1 MKKKKLILCYLT
13 TIIDVFENKWLYF
26 GMLILIVIIS
36 LIINI
41 IFIGFKILIVY
52 NIIDYSKSSIVV
64 VKKSS
69 IDNETINNKIM
80 TE

>member
-80 TE
+80 TV